1 MNYQKVYNAIINK
14 AVSENR
20 DKKHGYFEKHH
31 ILPKSLGGS
40 NKKSNLV
47 LLTAKEHFLAHRL
60 LVEMYPNRS
69 YEWQKMIYAASFF
82 LASSKHHNREQI
94 SSRFYE
100 QIKKTLSEIKS
111 GIPRS
116 EETIA
121 KIKATKAKNPRVVS
135 EEEKKKHSER
145 MKGVNNPM
153 FGKTHTK
160 EVRDYISNL
169 NKGRKNPR
177 ASEVNKL
184 RIGKQLHNTRE
195 IEQYTEEGAFVA
207 TFISIAEAK
216 RQTGI
221 TSIQGVLRGHWDLAG
236 GYKWQYKKVS
246 NTNKKA

>member
-1 MNYQKVYNAIINK
+1 MNYQKIHDAIIRR
-14 AVSENR
+14 ALSENR
-20 DKKHGYFEKHH
+20 DKKISYFEEHH

-47 LLTAKEHFLAHRL
+47 LLTAKEHFIVHRL
-60 LVEMYPNRS
+60 LVEIYPKGS

-82 LASSKHHNREQI
+82 LASSKHH
-94 SSRFYE
+94 SRIQVSGKFYE
-100 QIKKTLSEIKS
+100 QIKKTLSEIKC

-116 EETIA
+116 KETIA
-121 KIKATKAKNPRVVS
+121 KIKATKAKNPRRVS
-135 EEEKKKHSER
+135 EEEKKRHSER
-145 MKGVNNPM
+145 MKGSNNPM

-160 EVRDYISNL
+160 EVKDFISSL

-195 IEQYTEEGAFVA
+195 VEQYTKEGSFVA
-207 TFISIAEAK
+207 AFISIAEAK

-246 NTNKKA
+246 NINKKA

>member
-1 MNYQKVYNAIINK
+1 MNYQRIHDTIISR
-14 AVSENR
+14 ALSENR
-20 DKKHGYFEKHH
+20 SKKDNYFEEHH

-47 LLTAKEHFLAHRL
+47 LLTTKEHFIVHRL
-60 LVEMYPNRS
+60 LVEMYPKGS
-69 YEWQKMIYAASFF
+69 YEWQKMVYAASFF
-82 LASSKHHNREQI
+82 LASSKHH
-94 SSRFYE
+94 SRVQVSGKFYE

-121 KIKATKAKNPRVVS
+121 KIKATKAKNPRKVS
-135 EEEKKKHSER
+135 EEEKKRRSER
-145 MKGVNNPM
+145 MKGSRNPM

-160 EVRDYISNL
+160 EVKDFISSL

-184 RIGKQLHNTRE
+184 RTGKQLFNTRE
-195 IEQYTEEGAFVA
+195 IEQYTKEGDYIT

-221 TSIQGVLRGHWDLAG
+221 NSIPGVLRGCWDLAG
-236 GYKWQYKKVS
+236 GYRWKYRKK
-246 NTNKKA
+246 